1 MISWSVNYVF
11 LFNSA
16 LLVLLATFLAKRQR
30 EIGTW
35 IFCAASA
42 ALASWSACI
51 YLLEE
56 RLLMSW
62 LSGIVKV
69 QLISALL
76 FANGLYY
83 FCSTYP
89 IYRID
94 RRRLINVLVLAGFV
108 LAIIFT
114 DAITRATLVGDA
126 IVYEDGIGYLVYSIY
141 LAALGISALVRL
153 GQAWREYPE
162 HRARIRY
169 FFIGVGTYVSCAIIF
184 NLILPS
190 LGNYDYLMIGRL
202 SATAAPLLC
211 FYAITKYEFLDVT
224 VIINKTTAWGGA
236 LLAMLAL
243 GLLVYELTLGYML
256 LNMLGVGAVIIVA
269 SLFAQPLQRFLLTT
283 AKRKFVRGWYST
295 EAVIGELA
303 AKLTLEK
310 DRRAIFRTVMAT
322 LDEVFEVE
330 NTRMIVAERDEN
342 GELEHYRVVDD
353 PSVHID
359 SSSPLIRA
367 FSEKSH
373 CCRIR
378 ELDAGCLTM
387 LEQLGLTAE
396 CITDGVVLPCHSPE
410 FLEGLIVLGRRS
422 NERQYNENDL
432 RFFDNLLAFLSPIF
446 YRLTPMETLEALYFE
461 NKQRLHE
468 AEIQLLRAQKI
479 DAIVHATRQCH
490 HEIRT
495 PLSIISLG
503 ISRIKNL
510 EELESFKQVAQ
521 EEIKHALEIVEET
534 LAISDIN
541 KSAEKAHT
549 RVNIN
554 DVIRRCLRLIDTLKY
569 KVHLEL
575 EEDLPPVIGYFSDL
589 QVVLTNLIHN
599 AMEAMPN
606 GGAFTFTSRAAH
618 DTVIVTVEDTGSGIP
633 EELKS
638 RVWEPYFSGRATRA
652 GNSTAGRGW
661 GLTIV
666 NRIITEHRGTIRFVS
681 EAGSGT
687 RFIITLPLARNEEQ
701 DEEGHAEPEALPR
714 VQQG

>member
-1 MISWSVNYVF
+1 MNQLFLINGLLLSGLSGF
-11 LFNSA
+11 LFWQRRGQ
-16 LLVLLATFLAKRQR
+16 LTLFFL
-30 EIGTW
+30 ISN
-35 IFCAASA
+35 I
-42 ALASWSACI
+42 ALAVWNLCI
-51 YLLEE
+51 YLTETVLFPGWIDAIA
-56 RLLMSW
+56 RA
-62 LSGIVKV
+62 
-69 QLISALL
+69 QLIAAMCFVNGYYYLCTSYPRADFRFNWAALVNLICFLVLGGFVVFTDLITSAHLIDGRVVYQDSVL
-76 FANGLYY
+76 GYGLYTFY
-83 FCSTYP
+83 LMFFCGS
-89 IYRID
+89 
-94 RRRLINVLVLAGFV
+94 
-108 LAIIFT
+108 
-114 DAITRATLVGDA
+114 
-126 IVYEDGIGYLVYSIY
+126 S
-141 LAALGISALVRL
+141 LAALVMSYR
-153 GQAWREYPE
+153 QHREY
-162 HRARIRY
+162 RAQIKY
-169 FFIGVGTYVSCAIIF
+169 LFLGIALFVGTAIIC
-184 NLILPS
+184 NLILPV
-190 LGNYDYLMIGRL
+190 LGEYRFLPVGRL
-202 SATAAPLLC
+202 SAIFPLL
-211 FYAITKYEFLDVT
+211 FFSYVIIKHSFLEID
-224 VIINKTTAWGGA
+224 VIINKRSSWAAVFLLITGGVAA
-236 LLAMLAL
+236 LHAFIPEWVPLREVMLTIAAVGL
-243 GLLVYELTLGYML
+243 GM
-256 LNMLGVGAVIIVA
+256 AA
-269 SLFAQPLQRFLLTT
+269 SPMQRFLLTT

-303 AKLTLEK
+303 SKLTLEK
-310 DRRAIFRTVMAT
+310 DRRAIFRTVAAT

-330 NTRMIVAERDEN
+330 STLLIVAERDEN
-342 GELEHYRVVDD
+342 GELEHYKVIDD

-359 SSSPLIRA
+359 SSAALILA
-367 FSEKSH
+367 FSEQSH
-373 CCRIR
+373 CRRVR
-378 ELDAGCLTM
+378 ELDAGTLTM
-387 LEQLGLTAE
+387 LEQLGLSAE

-410 FLEGLIVLGRRS
+410 FLEGLIILGQRS
-422 NERQYNENDL
+422 NEQQYNENDL

-606 GGAFTFTSRAAH
+606 GGAFTFTSRASH